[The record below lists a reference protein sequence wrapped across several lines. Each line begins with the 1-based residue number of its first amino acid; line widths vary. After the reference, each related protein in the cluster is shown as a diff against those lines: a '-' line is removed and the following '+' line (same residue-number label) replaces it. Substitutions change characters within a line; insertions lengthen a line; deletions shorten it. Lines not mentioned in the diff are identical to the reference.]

1 MADKVRSSLSR
12 AVIAASI
19 SIVPGMGQIYLR
31 QFFKGLVLI
40 LSFILAI
47 CIIWFAMS
55 NKEFKLLTLYGK
67 QIMFNP
73 AMKAI
78 QFGSQRI
85 KVTDIMKVTG
95 TIQLVFTWVYGIVD
109 AWRAGKNQ
117 PVNAQ
122 DSSLH
127 SK

>member
-1 MADKVRSSLSR
+1 M
-12 AVIAASI
+12 
-19 SIVPGMGQIYLR
+19 SIVPGIGQIYLR
-31 QFFKGLVLI
+31 QFSKGLILI
-40 LSFILAI
+40 LSVILAI

-95 TIQLVFTWVYGIVD
+95 TIQLVFTWAYSIVD

-117 PVNAQ
+117 PVNVQ
-122 DSSLH
+122 GSNSH
-127 SK
+127 SE